1 MKKIAITQ
9 KVIENKDYLEL
20 REALDIRWGELFKE
34 LDFLPIVLPI
44 NYDFKR
50 YDFDGVILSGGND
63 VGEFDFRDK
72 FELDLIK
79 YCIEN
84 DIAVLGIC
92 RGLQIIAK
100 YFGSSLKKVKGQ
112 VNIRHKLSVNKNS
125 KYDFILKEIKKV
137 NSFHNF
143 SIEKIGNELLISAWN
158 EDKSIIK
165 AIEHKNKKI
174 FATMWHPEREQ
185 PFVKEELELVRI
197 FFDR

>member
-1 MKKIAITQ
+1 M
-9 KVIENKDYLEL
+9 
-20 REALDIRWGELFKE
+20 
-34 LDFLPIVLPI
+34 
-44 NYDFKR
+44 
-50 YDFDGVILSGGND
+50 
-63 VGEFDFRDK
+63 
-72 FELDLIK
+72 DLIK